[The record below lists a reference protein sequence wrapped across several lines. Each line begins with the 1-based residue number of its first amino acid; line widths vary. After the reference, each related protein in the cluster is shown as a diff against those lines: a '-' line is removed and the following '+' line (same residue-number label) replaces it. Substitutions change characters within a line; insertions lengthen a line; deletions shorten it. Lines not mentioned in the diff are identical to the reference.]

1 MVIRLKNREI
11 FLPEVPVAR
20 LATVEGKE
28 ERKVGV
34 VRVEQVEVAK
44 VEDVIA
50 GNRREECVQ
59 QVIFLFVKLRIVNA
73 EDLVKLRTRPVHFG
87 GVEVVDDDGE

>member
-1 MVIRLKNREI
+1 MLI
-11 FLPEVPVAR
+11 AR
-20 LATVEGKE
+20 FTTVEGKE

-50 GNRREECVQ
+50 GNSREKCVQ
-59 QVIFLFVKLRIVNA
+59 QVVFLFVELRVVNA
-73 EDLVKLRTRPVHFG
+73 EDFVELGARPVHFG
-87 GVEVVDDDGE
+87 KVEVIDNDGE